1 LRERL
6 VSRGGSSRFLGV
18 LDAVLL
24 TELLEIRTDT
34 VDLILANNVPFE
46 CHLDL
51 GVGRDLFSLRDRE
64 FTDFGADVH
73 LYVLFDILTLCK
85 EGAGC
90 LLLTLWS
97 LGFRLLRGLLML
109 GLFLLW
115 LLLLFLLGV
124 RGWWLLGE
132 SFLVLRL
139 LLATLGLRLMFMNRL
154 LTLRMWFLLIMGLV
168 LLLMLGRGNRG

>member
-1 LRERL
+1 M
-6 VSRGGSSRFLGV
+6 SRSGSSRFLGV

-46 CHLDL
+46 CHFNL

-85 EGAGC
+85 KGAGC
-90 LLLTLWS
+90 LLLALWS
-97 LGFRLLRGLLML
+97 LGFRLLRWLLML

-124 RGWWLLGE
+124 RLCWLLGE

-139 LLATLGLRLMFMNRL
+139 LLTTLGLRLMFMDRL
-154 LTLRMWFLLIMGLV
+154 LTLWMWFLLIIGLV
-168 LLLMLGRGNRG
+168 LLLRLGRWNRS

>member
-1 LRERL
+1 M
-6 VSRGGSSRFLGV
+6 SRTGSRRFLGV

-85 EGAGC
+85 ERAGC

-97 LGFRLLRGLLML
+97 LWLRLLRGLLL

-115 LLLLFLLGV
+115 LLLLFLLGG
-124 RGWWLLGE
+124 RWWLLGE

-139 LLATLGLRLMFMNRL
+139 LLTTLGLRLMFMKRL

-168 LLLMLGRGNRG
+168 LLLRLGRGNRG

>member
-1 LRERL
+1 M
-6 VSRGGSSRFLGV
+6 SRSGSSRFLGV

-85 EGAGC
+85 ERAGC

-97 LGFRLLRGLLML
+97 LWLRLLRGLLML

-115 LLLLFLLGV
+115 LLLLFLLGG
-124 RGWWLLGE
+124 RRWLLGE

-139 LLATLGLRLMFMNRL
+139 LLATLGLRLMFMDRL

-168 LLLMLGRGNRG
+168 LLLRLGRGNRG